1 MGQYTEVLMK
11 KITGNIRGVPQG
23 PAYARVLAELFLSTI
38 LAEFREKFHY
48 TEDICRFIRYVDDIY
63 ILYQSIDGE
72 LMMQQLDDF
81 LSLHGLAINP
91 EKSICY
97 PSIGKMTYEEKA
109 EIFGDGNWNYVIRSV
124 QEMELDDEDAY
135 EEHILEFEKY
145 LRRKGDWSIKDANFV
160 LNGYIDKKYVDKYLD
175 EYGLLLI
182 KEYKG
187 RGSVFKRLYTEIFK
201 REEWKQR
208 FFRKNLYTLIPFNTV
223 NFKNFI
229 SECYLNQ
236 SQLSVLD
243 FEDMERF
250 IAWLDKLTDLTM
262 EEQGT
267 VNAIRQ
273 LLQ

>member
-1 MGQYTEVLMK
+1 
-11 KITGNIRGVPQG
+11 
-23 PAYARVLAELFLSTI
+23 
-38 LAEFREKFHY
+38 
-48 TEDICRFIRYVDDIY
+48 
-63 ILYQSIDGE
+63 
-72 LMMQQLDDF
+72 
-81 LSLHGLAINP
+81 
-91 EKSICY
+91 
-97 PSIGKMTYEEKA
+97 MTYEEKA

-208 FFRKNLYTLIPFNTV
+208 FFRKNLYTLIPFNP
-223 NFKNFI
+223 
-229 SECYLNQ
+229 
-236 SQLSVLD
+236 
-243 FEDMERF
+243 
-250 IAWLDKLTDLTM
+250 
-262 EEQGT
+262 
-267 VNAIRQ
+267 
-273 LLQ
+273 